1 MMLSTAMMNHQP
13 AGRGP
18 QVKSA
23 TVAPVL
29 RAILVIALAS
39 SAVFAQQ
46 AQIPPALQNPFDTA
60 TVYADSQRE
69 TNGVATLT
77 GHVEVTYRESRLLAD
92 HATYNRSTGEIEAT
106 GNVEFTDPRAYFE
119 AERATYNVI
128 QGTGTFINAH
138 GYVHATERQ
147 RSNVPTTSTAL
158 FVQASEIDRTGENT
172 YAVSEARLTSCEN
185 QCKGWSLDVR
195 RARLTANDK
204 AVTYS
209 DVFRFFNVPLFFM
222 PATEYSVGRNP
233 RQTGFL
239 IPNIGTSSQKGQIIG
254 DGFFWAINQSADVM
268 LGASDYTKR
277 GVATVGRFRATP
289 TDTSQL
295 AVNYYEVN
303 DKIPGP
309 LRAAGENIRASGV
322 SQDLFD
328 GFRGVIDMDYVNSL
342 AFRLTWSNNFNE
354 AVTSETHQ
362 TAFLTRSF
370 DDYDLNFYAERYE
383 DFLCAEETTVTTS
396 ATSSCDTPEA
406 LSNHIIIRHTPSVSF
421 SGVDHEIGDSPVYF
435 DFDASADG
443 LGRDSPGFSTP
454 LVTDRLDF
462 HPEISLRVPEFGGF
476 YFTPS
481 VGMEATHYG
490 TSLLGAQDPVNR
502 VLGDV
507 SFDLRP
513 PSLER
518 VFDRRIHHYRL
529 KHVIEP
535 DVKYHL
541 VRAEN
546 DAQILDVVRF
556 DQTDILAET
565 SEIEYSLKTALY
577 GRPDTSDDQPNQPQ
591 ARELVSLSLTQK
603 YYFDGTFGGVLQ
615 PGQNV
620 WAPTIDLTGFAFAR
634 GQHLSPVVTV
644 LKIAPFSNYD
654 TELRADFN
662 PSGGGVLNAGITS
675 GVHHGDVAFEA
686 TDFFVS
692 RTEELGFV
700 APILPAVPTSSLPS
714 SNLFNARVI
723 YGQPERR
730 GFSGALGVNYNIT
743 EGLANEVVAQGTYNF
758 SCFGIDVGFNRFN
771 LGPLRKENQF
781 RIAISLSNVGAFG
794 NLKGRDRLYQQDTM
808 MSNQ

>member
-1 MMLSTAMMNHQP
+1 MSL
-13 AGRGP
+13 
-18 QVKSA
+18 
-23 TVAPVL
+23 
-29 RAILVIALAS
+29 
-39 SAVFAQQ
+39 FAQQ
-46 AQIPPALQNPFDTA
+46 TQIPAALQNPFDTA

-69 TNGVATLT
+69 SNGVATLI
-77 GHVEVTYRESRLLAD
+77 GHVEITYRQTRLLAD
-92 HATYNRSTGEIEAT
+92 KATYNRSTGEIEAT
-106 GNVEFTDPRAYFE
+106 GNVAFSDPRAYFE
-119 AERATYNVI
+119 VDRATYNVI
-128 QGTGTFINAH
+128 EGTGTFTNAH
-138 GYVHATERQ
+138 GYVHPTEKQ
-147 RSNVPTTSTAL
+147 RSNVPTLSRAL
-158 FVQASEIDRTGENT
+158 FVRAREIDRNEGNT
-172 YAVSEARLTSCEN
+172 YTVSEARLTSCEN
-185 QCKGWSLDVR
+185 ECKGWSLEVR

-204 AVTYS
+204 AVTYG
-209 DVFRFFNVPLFFM
+209 DVVRFFNVPLFYM
-222 PATEYSVGRNP
+222 PVTEYSVGRNP

-239 IPNIGTSSQKGQIIG
+239 IPNIGTSTQKGQIIG
-254 DGFFWAINQSADVM
+254 DGFFWAINHSADLM
-268 LGASDYTKR
+268 LGVADYTER
-277 GVATVGRFRATP
+277 GVATTGRFRAAP
-289 TDTSQL
+289 SDTSQL
-295 AVNYYEVN
+295 VLNYYEVN
-303 DKIPGP
+303 DRIRGP
-309 LRAAGENIRASGV
+309 LRAAGQNIRASGV

-328 GFRGVIDMDYVNSL
+328 GFRGVIDMDYINSL

-354 AVTSETHQ
+354 AVTSEARQ
-362 TAFLTRSF
+362 TAFLTKSF
-370 DDYDLNFYAERYE
+370 DDYNLNFYAERYE
-383 DFLCAEETTVTTS
+383 DFLCAQETSITSVTS
-396 ATSSCDTPEA
+396 ACNTPQA
-406 LSNHIIIRHTPSVSF
+406 LSNHIIIRHTPSLSF
-421 SGVDHEIGDSPVYF
+421 SGTDHEIGDSPVYF
-435 DFDASADG
+435 DFDTSADG

-462 HPEISLRVPEFGGF
+462 HPEISLRVPEFWGVH
-476 YFTPS
+476 FTPAL
-481 VGMEATHYG
+481 GMEATHYG
-490 TSLLGAQDPVNR
+490 TSLLGAHDPVNR
-502 VLGDV
+502 LLGDV

-518 VFDRRIHHYRL
+518 IFDRRIHHYRL

-535 DVKYHL
+535 DIRYHL

-565 SEIEYSLKTALY
+565 NEIEYSLKTALY
-577 GRPDTSDDQPNQPQ
+577 GRPDTPDDQSNPPQ

-634 GQHLSPVVTV
+634 GEHLSPVVTV
-644 LKIAPFSNYD
+644 LKVAPFSNYD

-675 GVHHGDVAFEA
+675 GVRHGDVGFEA

-692 RTEELGFV
+692 RTAELGFV

-723 YGQPERR
+723 YGHPERR
-730 GFSGALGVNYNIT
+730 GFSGVFGVNYNIT

-758 SCFGIDVGFNRFN
+758 NCFGVDVGFNRFN

-794 NLKGRDRLYQQDTM
+794 NLRGRDRLYQQD
-808 MSNQ
+808 SLVSSQ